1 VTVRRGEDWG
11 SRGPL
16 APDAAV
22 VTADADL
29 IDAVV
34 GGLARR
40 PTTSGAVCANVP
52 APPEVGLMG
61 GDLHRTLGSPRHT
74 AAELREGHGMRLPID
89 ICAVELLEE
98 SGPNRSLYFCA
109 HLVATEGR
117 GRLFA
122 GRTVVAMNA
131 AFRGEENLAPRA
143 HPGDGLIDTLEGSLG
158 FADRVRA
165 RRRLVTGTHVPH
177 PSLTTR
183 RVTEAGFEFSSP
195 TRIVLD
201 GRDPV
206 HARVFRIRCLP
217 DAVTVV
223 I

>member
-1 VTVRRGEDWG
+1 MTVRRGEGWG

-34 GGLARR
+34 GGLARY
-40 PTTSGAVCANVP
+40 PTTSGSACADVP
-52 APPEVGLMG
+52 GPPEVGLMG

-89 ICAVELLEE
+89 VCAVELLDGAG
-98 SGPNRSLYFCA
+98 SNRSLYFCA

-117 GRLFA
+117 GALFA
-122 GRTVVAMNA
+122 GHTLVAMNA

-143 HPGDGLIDTLEGSLG
+143 HPGDGRIDTIEGSLG
-158 FADRVRA
+158 FSDRVRA
-165 RRRLVTGTHVPH
+165 RRRLATGTHVPH
-177 PSLTTR
+177 PSLATR
-183 RVTEAGFEFSSP
+183 RITETDFEFSSP
-195 TRIVLD
+195 ARIVLD

-206 HARVFRIRCLP
+206 HARALRIKCLP

-223 I
+223 V